1 MEKLTNR
8 FISIILILSMLC
20 SLSVTAF
27 AASSPLSTAEYVGAQ
42 EEIDAAKQ
50 AFLSLTG
57 QERWLYLE
65 TLKTASDAEIAFFET
80 YIKPEIPDF
89 RGSSRA
95 MAPSMAA
102 ASAVALPQEMVGIVN
117 RLMQRIQQLPN
128 IPPSVINCFR
138 AVAVGIATDIV
149 DGPLPFGTV
158 MVIGA
163 SAALVTVV
171 ALNWN
176 TVGPHMGKISKYF
189 QEAFAQS
196 ASSIAKAFAEM
207 TQNAKKEAEKNKDSD
222 DRTINPNGLTQ
233 KERDGINSALK
244 GSKKGKAT
252 SGRTEQ
258 RDKKGS
264 YSDAL
269 KDFEKIPLSEKKDI
283 TTKWGKGKT
292 GKLSNGKSVTVR
304 PGSSE
309 GAPTLQ
315 IPEGS
320 SRQIEIRYR
329 K

>member
-1 MEKLTNR
+1 MKKLTNR
-8 FISIILILSMLC
+8 LISLILILSMLC

-27 AASSPLSTAEYVGAQ
+27 AASGPLSTEGVVGSQ

-65 TLKTASDAEIAFFET
+65 TLKTASDAEIEFFET
-80 YIKPEIPDF
+80 YIKPVSPAS
-89 RGSSRA
+89 RSSFPA
-95 MAPSMAA
+95 IAPSMAPA
-102 ASAVALPQEMVGIVN
+102 AAVALPQEMVGIVN
-117 RLMQRIQQLPN
+117 KLMQKIQQLPN
-128 IPPSVINCFR
+128 IPPAVINCFR
-138 AVAVGIATDIV
+138 AVAVGIAADIA

-158 MVIGA
+158 IVIGA

-171 ALNWN
+171 ALNWK
-176 TVGPHMGKISKYF
+176 TVGPYMGKISKYF

-207 TQNAKKEAEKNKDSD
+207 TQDAKKEAEKNKDSG
-222 DRTINPNGLTQ
+222 DRTINPKGLTQ
-233 KERDGINSALK
+233 KERDGINRALK

-283 TTKWGKGKT
+283 TTRWGKGKT

-315 IPEGS
+315 IPEGA